1 MADLKLQVIM
11 QLADRAAAPLRNITR
26 GSKEAAQALKAARE
40 TVKQLNDQQRKV
52 DGFAKQ
58 QAALKAATDQTKVLR
73 QNVDALTQAHGAGS
87 AQVKAAEKALAKQ
100 TAELDKQRAA
110 AMKLRAE
117 LSKAGISNVA
127 QAQARISR
135 ETAAATAQIERQ
147 TNRLKAAG
155 GMQRLGLGDNLQRI
169 GDKVASLRN
178 QAAVGLAATGYF
190 FKRFFLDVAADFED
204 FQTVL
209 ETTEGSSAGAQRAM
223 KWVSDFATRTP
234 YELAEVTEAYVK
246 LRAYGLDPTNG
257 LLKSLGDTAAAM
269 KKPVLQAVEA
279 IADAVT
285 GENERLKEF
294 GIKGSKQGGKITYA
308 YTDSAG
314 NQKSATVDAANRKL
328 IESTLTA
335 IFNEKYAG
343 AMDKLSRTWRGMLS
357 NLSDQWARFTNTA
370 MNAGLFDYM
379 KNKLSGLLATL
390 DRMAA
395 NGQLQAWA
403 ISTGTAIKNIAENTW
418 AFMQG
423 VSSVMSTLAE
433 FVGGWKNLGIILV
446 ALKLAPLVFM
456 LGRLVWALAVGAKF
470 ALLFVTGTASMGAAL
485 GVIGTAAATVV
496 AKVAGLSGMFNG
508 FLQAA
513 WLAVRASPWGALLV
527 GIGFA
532 IAGIISRWGQIKA
545 LFNAGQWAA
554 MAMEIGRGIE
564 VGVNAMTFGLYGLF
578 KRMVLGIVDVV
589 KSVLGIHSPSRVFAD
604 IGSQLMAGLVSGITN
619 SLGAVK
625 AAIGAA
631 ADSTIGW
638 FREKLG
644 IRSPSR
650 VFMAAGHHLG
660 EGAAIGISRSARL
673 VQRASAGLTAAAMA
687 PGMAMAGARIDARP
701 PLSAAASSAP
711 TVIQGDTITIQIS
724 ALPGQDP
731 QSLARAVAAEL
742 DRRAAAKQARS
753 RGALTDRN

>member
-40 TVKQLNDQQRKV
+40 TVKSLNDQQRKV
-52 DGFAKQ
+52 DGFTRQ
-58 QAALKAATDQTKVLR
+58 QAAMQAASDKAKVLR
-73 QNVDALTQAHGAGS
+73 QNVAALTQAHGANS
-87 AQVKAAEKALAKQ
+87 TQVKTAEKALAKA
-100 TAELDKQRAA
+100 TTEFNKQRDAA
-110 AMKLRAE
+110 VKLRGE
-117 LSKAGISNVA
+117 LNKAGIGNVA

-169 GDKVASLRN
+169 GAQVSSLRN

-294 GIKGSKQGGKITYA
+294 GIKAAKQGGSITYA
-308 YTDSAG
+308 YTDQAG
-314 NQKSATVDAANRKL
+314 NQKSATVDGNNRKL

-335 IFNEKYAG
+335 IFNEKYSG

-390 DRMAA
+390 DRMAE

-403 ISTGTAIKNIAENTW
+403 EKTGAALKAVAENTW
-418 AFMQG
+418 AFFQG
-423 VSSVMSTLAE
+423 IQAVLTRLAE

-446 ALKLAPLVFM
+446 ALKLLPLLLL
-456 LGRLVWALAVGAKF
+456 LGQLGMALAVGAKF
-470 ALLFVTGTASMGAAL
+470 ALLFATGTASVGAAL
-485 GVIGTAAATVV
+485 GVVGTALATVGRLMFLNPIGLTLTAIAV
-496 AKVAGLSGMFNG
+496 AALLIYKYWGPITAFFTRVWTSITTGLSSLWQSFKTMGGQLIDGLVGGITSRMS
-508 FLQAA
+508 
-513 WLAVRASPWGALLV
+513 AVR
-527 GIGFA
+527 
-532 IAGIISRWGQIKA
+532 
-545 LFNAGQWAA
+545 
-554 MAMEIGRGIE
+554 
-564 VGVNAMTFGLYGLF
+564 
-578 KRMVLGIVDVV
+578 D
-589 KSVLGIHSPSRVFAD
+589 
-604 IGSQLMAGLVSGITN
+604 
-619 SLGAVK
+619 
-625 AAIGAA
+625 AIGNVAS
-631 ADSTIGW
+631 STIGW

-650 VFMAAGHHLG
+650 VFMVAGHHLG
-660 EGAAIGISRSARL
+660 EGAALGINRSARL
-673 VQRASAGLTAAAMA
+673 VQRASAGLTAAAMV
-687 PGMAMAGARIDARP
+687 PSMAMAGARIDARP
-701 PLSAAASSAP
+701 PLAAGSTSAP
-711 TVIQGDTITIQIS
+711 TVVQGDTITIQVS
-724 ALPGQDP
+724 AAPGQDP
-731 QSLARAVAAEL
+731 QSLARAIAAEL

-753 RGALTDRN
+753 RGALTDLN

>member
-11 QLADRAAAPLRNITR
+11 QLADKAAGPLRAITR
-26 GSKEAAQALKAARE
+26 GSKEAAAALKAARE
-40 TVKQLNDQQRKV
+40 TVKGLNDQQRKI

-87 AQVKAAEKALAKQ
+87 AQVKAAEKALAKA
-100 TAELDKQRAA
+100 TTEFNKQRDAA
-110 AMKLRAE
+110 LKLRAE

-155 GMQRLGLGDNLQRI
+155 GLQRLGLGGQLDNI
-169 GDKVASLRN
+169 GQKVASLRN

-190 FKRFFLDVAADFED
+190 FKRFLLDVAADFED

-223 KWVSDFATRTP
+223 KWVSDFATKTP

-294 GIKGSKQGGKITYA
+294 GIKGSKSGGMVTYA
-308 YTDSAG
+308 YTDKSG
-314 NQKSATVDAANRKL
+314 KQQSATVDANNRKL

-335 IFNEKYAG
+335 IFNEKYSG
-343 AMDKLSRTWRGMLS
+343 AMDKLSRTWRGMVS

-379 KNKLSGLLATL
+379 KNRLSGLLATL

-403 ISTGTAIKNIAENTW
+403 EKTGAALKAIAENTW
-418 AFMQG
+418 AFFEG
-423 VSSVMSTLAE
+423 VKAVMTTLAD

-446 ALKLAPLVFM
+446 ALKLAPLLLTVGQ
-456 LGRLVWALAVGAKF
+456 LAWALALGAKF
-470 ALLFVTGTASMGAAL
+470 VLLFATGTATLGAAL
-485 GVIGTAAATVV
+485 GVVGTAVATVGRLLLLNPIGLAV
-496 AKVAGLSGMFNG
+496 TAIATAAFLIYKYWGPITRFFSGIWASITAGLSALWQSFNTI
-508 FLQAA
+508 
-513 WLAVRASPWGALLV
+513 GA
-527 GIGFA
+527 
-532 IAGIISRWGQIKA
+532 
-545 LFNAGQWAA
+545 
-554 MAMEIGRGIE
+554 
-564 VGVNAMTFGLYGLF
+564 
-578 KRMVLGIVDVV
+578 
-589 KSVLGIHSPSRVFAD
+589 
-604 IGSQLMAGLVSGITN
+604 QLMAGLVSGITN

-625 AAIGAA
+625 AAIGGA
-631 ADSTIGW
+631 ADATIGW

-650 VFMAAGHHLG
+650 VFMAAGQHVG
-660 EGAAIGISRSARL
+660 EGAALGISRSARL
-673 VQRASAGLTAAAMA
+673 VQRASAGLTAAAMV
-687 PGMAMAGARIDARP
+687 PGMALAGARIDARP
-701 PLSAAASSAP
+701 PLSATAGTAP
-711 TVIQGDTITIQIS
+711 TVVQGDTITIQIT
-724 ALPGQDP
+724 AAPGQDP
-731 QSLARAVAAEL
+731 QSLARAIAAEL
-742 DRRAAAKQARS
+742 DRRDRAKQARA
-753 RGALTDRN
+753 RGALTDIN

>member
-52 DGFAKQ
+52 DGFARQ

-403 ISTGTAIKNIAENTW
+403 EKTGAALKAVAENTW
-418 AFMQG
+418 AFFQG
-423 VSSVMSTLAE
+423 VAAIMGRLAD

-446 ALKLAPLVFM
+446 ALKLAPLVFT
-456 LGRLVWALAVGAKF
+456 LGQLAWALAVGAKF
-470 ALLFVTGTASMGAAL
+470 ALLFATGTASVGAAL
-485 GVIGTAAATVV
+485 GVVGTALATVGRLMFLNPIGLTLTAIAV
-496 AKVAGLSGMFNG
+496 AALLIYKYWAPITAFFTRIWASITTGLSG
-508 FLQAA
+508 LWQ
-513 WLAVRASPWGALLV
+513 S
-527 GIGFA
+527 
-532 IAGIISRWGQIKA
+532 
-545 LFNAGQWAA
+545 
-554 MAMEIGRGIE
+554 
-564 VGVNAMTFGLYGLF
+564 F
-578 KRMVLGIVDVV
+578 KTLG
-589 KSVLGIHSPSRVFAD
+589 G
-604 IGSQLMAGLVSGITN
+604 QLMSGLVSGITN

-687 PGMAMAGARIDARP
+687 PGLSMAGARIDARP

-731 QSLARAVAAEL
+731 QSLARAVGAEL